1 MNMETAVS
9 PSAIDTVTPR
19 SQHEVRALASMVVA
33 SLPFPPLPV
42 MVLQGEDC
50 VDGMASSYDLLQ
62 TAVTNNML
70 GVRVLGQDAEMIAR
84 SKQAVLEQLQR
95 DLAALLASSFCADFP
110 DWQAYH
116 ILCDAFREY
125 FVKHYATSTHD
136 LRFYPMDDVD
146 VHSLLMRQGSS
157 HWNAGRMLAGEF
169 KSGVQFGSYK
179 DLIRAYALDLATLE
193 Q

>member
-1 MNMETAVS
+1 MQTAVT
-9 PSAIDTVTPR
+9 PSVVDTVTPR

-42 MVLQGEDC
+42 MVLQGEDG

-70 GVRVLGQDAEMIAR
+70 GVRIGLGQDAELIAR

-110 DWQAYH
+110 DWQAYQ

-125 FVKHYATSTHD
+125 FVKHYATNTHD
-136 LRFYPMDDVD
+136 MRFFPMDSVDVD
-146 VHSLLMRQGSS
+146 SLLMRQGSS
-157 HWNAGRMLAGEF
+157 HWNAGRILAGEF
-169 KSGVQFGSYK
+169 DSNVQFTSYQ
-179 DLIRAYALDLATLE
+179 DLIRVYALDLATLE
-193 Q
+193 E